1 MNRSFVVVSVGLRIV
16 CTVLVV
22 GFLMT
27 SVAWAGS
34 AGDDPVGYK
43 EGFFIKSA
51 DSPFQ
56 LKVQGRVQS
65 RFTYEGVEGIDKGA
79 DDQANFAIQRARL
92 KISGSAWDKKV
103 TYKFQTDY
111 GQGAVVLKDFYVDY
125 ALNKGFHIRTGQWK
139 RPFSRQQITSSG
151 KQELVDRAITDA
163 AFGAG
168 RDLGVAIHNNYEESP
183 GVEWAL
189 GIFNGTGDKPVFS
202 ASQFTNVPD
211 RLNPTLVAR
220 VGYNYGGI
228 DGYSEAD
235 FSGGPLRFALG
246 TSVLKNFDSDDSGDA
261 SMLAEV
267 DAIVKVQGLSLS
279 GGFYTSFDA
288 DNALDGKGFHV
299 QMGYLISN
307 KYQPVVRY
315 GLIDPDGDGN
325 NTSEIA
331 LGLSVYFHK
340 HNLKW
345 QTDVAS
351 KRGEDVSISDG
362 DTIVRSQLQLAF

>member
-1 MNRSFVVVSVGLRIV
+1 MNRRSITVSKGWLALLPILGFGL
-16 CTVLVV
+16 
-22 GFLMT
+22 LMT
-27 SVAWAGS
+27 PPAWAGD
-34 AGDDPVGYK
+34 GPVGYK
-43 EGFFIKSA
+43 KGFFIKPA
-51 DSPFQ
+51 NSPFS

-65 RFTYEGVEGIDKGA
+65 RFTYEGLEGIDKGA
-79 DDQANFAIQRARL
+79 DDEAAFAIQRARL

-111 GQGAVVLKDFYVDY
+111 GKGSVVLKDFYVNY
-125 ALNKGFHIRTGQWK
+125 ALSKGLHIRTGQWK

-151 KQELVDRAITDA
+151 KLELVDRAITDK

-168 RDLGVAIHNNYEESP
+168 RDIGVAIHNNYEKSP
-183 GVEWAL
+183 GIEWVL
-189 GIFNGTGDKPVFS
+189 GVFNGTGDKPVFTGS
-202 ASQFTNVPD
+202 KFSNVPD
-211 RLNPTLVAR
+211 RLHPTAVAR
-220 VGYNYGGI
+220 LGYNHGGI
-228 DGYSEAD
+228 KGYSEAD
-235 FSGGPLRFALG
+235 FAGGPLRFALG
-246 TSVLKNFDSDDSGDA
+246 ASVLKNFDSDDSGDG
-261 SMLAEV
+261 SMAAEV
-267 DAIVKVQGLSLS
+267 DGIVKVQGLSLS

-288 DNALDGKGFHV
+288 DNALDTKGFHV
-299 QMGYLISN
+299 QAGYLLSN

-315 GLIDPDGDGN
+315 AMIDPDGAAN
-325 NTSEIA
+325 NSSEIA